1 MYIKIHKLNDGEE
14 NKRIREIMS
23 KATYVLPQR
32 FAKYMVRVYI
42 CIFVIH
48 TWQCL
53 LYLKS
58 RYRQKIF
65 EVSVNK
71 DTTFLP
77 MLNGVI

>member
-42 CIFVIH
+42 YMYICNTH
-48 TWQCL
+48 MAMPTL
-53 LYLKS
+53 L
-58 RYRQKIF
+58 KITVQA
-65 EVSVNK
+65 E
-71 DTTFLP
+71 D
-77 MLNGVI
+77 I